1 MSHSFY
7 LPFFYLVLNYV
18 HIICN
23 RLRRTPKSFSHR
35 FLGSN
40 TRFVSIMV
48 TNPKNAILRFV
59 FSKLPRVKGKMDI
72 SWDNQKCPKN
82 GGIITLRRIWP
93 SADLNENIRILNEI
107 FSAEKCY
114 ILIFQ
119 FLRTRRIYNK

>member
-7 LPFFYLVLNYV
+7 LPFFYLVLKYV

-82 GGIITLRRIWP
+82 GGIIILRRFWP
-93 SADLNENIRILNEI
+93 SADLHEKKYSNFKRNIFGSKVLYPNISVPPDEENL
-107 FSAEKCY
+107 
-114 ILIFQ
+114 
-119 FLRTRRIYNK
+119 